1 MATHL
6 LPEDLVPDSHRVL
19 HLMGPNYQGRHRS
32 PHQPILSQAGALVLE
47 PGATAPSSV
56 IRQVDATR
64 ALVRHVGTC
73 DDHLVAL
80 DDLRPFVDGQ
90 RVRVGY
96 DFSGSR
102 AA

>member
-6 LPEDLVPDSHRVL
+6 LPEDLVPDCHRVL

-32 PHQPILSQAGALVLE
+32 PGQPILSRAGALVLE
-47 PGATAPSSV
+47 PGATVPSSV
-56 IRQVDATR
+56 IRQVDASR

-80 DDLRPFVDGQ
+80 DDLRPFADGD
-90 RVRVGY
+90 RVRVGV
-96 DFSGSR
+96 DFSGAQ